1 MLKLFLSSTL
11 LFLLQTASAQL
22 QLGIK
27 AGVNISNFTGG
38 NFENFENEALVS
50 GYGGGYLRFRLGDM
64 IAIQPE
70 VLFSSQGAK
79 LKSATE
85 EFDAK
90 ISYVNIPI
98 VLQVYFGNFYVEGG
112 PQVGFKVSEDVPDQT
127 IEDFA
132 KSSDF
137 SAALGLGYE
146 SKIGLGISGRY
157 TIGLSKVGDFD
168 TGDIDPDFK
177 NGVIQIGL
185 FYTLFNKKK

>member
-1 MLKLFLSSTL
+1 MRKLFFASIL
-11 LFLLQTASAQL
+11 LLLLQSASAQL
-22 QLGIK
+22 QMGIK
-27 AGVNISNFTGG
+27 AGANISNFTGG
-38 NFENFENEALVS
+38 DFENVEKEALV
-50 GYGGGYLRFRLGDM
+50 GVYGGAYLRFRFFDFL
-64 IAIQPE
+64 ALQPE
-70 VLFSSQGAK
+70 LLFSNQGAK

-90 ISYVNIPI
+90 INYVNIP
-98 VLQVYFGNFYVEGG
+98 VMVQFYFGNFYLEAG
-112 PQVGFKVSEDVPDQT
+112 PQVGFKVSEDIPDQT

-137 SAALGLGYE
+137 SAAFGLGYE

-157 TIGLSKVGDFD
+157 TAGISKVGDFD
-168 TGDIDPDFK
+168 SGNIDPDFK